1 MAGRKRK
8 VPAKKEVKR
17 YVHSKTKRTN
27 NPPAGLASQTSSTV
41 QRQKY
46 SFDPR
51 FDPQLHWSSKQE
63 TSSFELDTVPIHI
76 HERID
81 PSTILYK
88 VKKQETS
95 SRMDEFFDTTVNN
108 PPLTKALEFYEHE
121 HDWSNR
127 MIAGDSS
134 LIMNSLL
141 KKENMAG
148 KVQMIYFDP
157 PYGINYSSNFQPYVN
172 QTSVKDGKDEDLTS
186 EPEMIK
192 AFRDTWELRLHS
204 FLSHIRERLLL
215 ARHLLTDSGSIF
227 VQISLEHVHRIKIIM
242 DEIFGSDNFVTM
254 ITFRRK
260 PNAMGAKLMGSVS
273 DYLVWYAKDK
283 KQIKHHKLFEER
295 YLELGEIWN
304 SIELSD
310 NIRRRLTKN
319 EIENQKL
326 IPPMSKIFR
335 IYKLSPSVF
344 SKNNTFTITYKGKKY
359 LPPYTGGGRSW
370 KLTEKGMKT
379 LVKKDRVWPSGDT
392 LGFIGYWNDFP
403 YVEID
408 NLWNKLSGTPDKR
421 YVVETSP
428 NTIQRCI
435 LMTTDPGDLV
445 FDPTCGSG
453 TTAYVSEKYGR
464 RWITCDT
471 SRVALN
477 LAQRRLMTSVFD
489 YYELAHPKEGVCSG
503 FKHNVATHITMG
515 SLANNE
521 PPDKEILYDQP
532 HIDNSKKRISG
543 PFTIE
548 AIPSPVG
555 KSVEELYEEFE
566 DTISEQYTTFQQ
578 EWSDEILKTG
588 IRLKGNQKIEFADIN
603 TSRDTNWINCI
614 GHTNEEKS
622 KTVAISFGPPY
633 SPLSQK
639 QVEYALQ
646 EANDLVPKPDI
657 LIFAAMQFD
666 PEALKNI
673 RQVKWHGVTILSVD
687 INKDLL
693 VKDLKKRQKSSESF
707 LAIGQPDV
715 ELEKQKDDSYIVRVK
730 GFDYYN
736 TKTNQIVSGDTSSIA
751 MWLLDT
757 DYDERSIYPEQVFL
771 TMDVAGSKNEI
782 KKLAKTLHAEI
793 DPDLIQN
800 YTGFESLP
808 FIAKSKQRIAV
819 KIIDNKGVAI
829 PYTMIVK

>member
-1 MAGRKRK
+1 MAGKRK

-51 FDPQLHWSSKQE
+51 FDPQLHWSGKQE

-88 VKKQETS
+88 VKKQEKS
-95 SRMDEFFDTTVNN
+95 SRMDEFFDTSINN

-157 PYGINYSSNFQPYVN
+157 PYGINYGSNFQPYVN
-172 QTSVKDGKDEDLTS
+172 QTNVKDGKDEDLTL

-192 AFRDTWELRLHS
+192 AFRDTWELRIHS

-215 ARHLLTDSGSIF
+215 VRHLLTDSGSIF

-242 DEIFGSDNFVTM
+242 DEIFGSENFVTM

-260 PNAMGAKLMGSVS
+260 NNSLKAKLINDVS
-273 DYLVWYAKDK
+273 DYLIWYAKDK
-283 KQIKHHKLFEER
+283 SQIKYNKLFEQR
-295 YLELGEIWN
+295 NLELGKIWD
-304 SIELSD
+304 SIELPD
-310 NIRRRLTKN
+310 GTRRKLTKE
-319 EIENQKL
+319 EIEKPSL
-326 IPPMSKIFR
+326 IPSTCRIFR
-335 IYKLSPSVF
+335 RYIMSSYFNEKH
-344 SKNNTFTITYKGKKY
+344 TFKVTYKNKTY
-359 LPPYTGGGRSW
+359 LPPYASGGRSW
-370 KLTEKGMKT
+370 KFTEKGMKA
-379 LVKKDRVWPSGDT
+379 LVKKNRVLPSGDT
-392 LGFIGYWNDFP
+392 LVFIGYWDDFP
-403 YVEID
+403 YNRID
-408 NLWNKLSGTPDKR
+408 NQWDKTTFSSIKR

-445 FDPTCGSG
+445 LDPTCGSG
-453 TTAYVSEKYGR
+453 TTAYVAEKFGR

-471 SRVALN
+471 SKVALN

-489 YYELAHPKEGVCSG
+489 YYELSNPEEGVCSG
-503 FKHNVATHITMG
+503 FTYETVSHTTP
-515 SLANNE
+515 SLIANDE
-521 PPDKEILYDQP
+521 PPHKEILHDKP
-532 HIDNSKKRISG
+532 HIDKTKKRISG

-548 AIPSPVG
+548 AIPSPEG

-566 DTISEQYTTFQQ
+566 DTVSEQYTTFQQ
-578 EWSDEILKTG
+578 EWSAEMLKTG

-603 TSRDTNWINCI
+603 TSRDTNWINSI
-614 GHTNEEKS
+614 GHTNEKKP

-646 EANDLVPKPDI
+646 ETKSILPKPDI
-657 LIFAAMQFD
+657 LVFAAMQFD
-666 PEALKNI
+666 PEAWKDIMQLK
-673 RQVKWHGVTILSVD
+673 WEGVTILGVNINTD
-687 INKDLL
+687 IL

-707 LAIGQPDV
+707 LAIGQPDI
-715 ELEKQKDDSYIVRVK
+715 ELEKQKDKSYIVRIK

-736 TKTNQIVSGDTSSIA
+736 AKTNQIVSGDTSSIA

-757 DYDERSIYPEQVFL
+757 DYDGRSIYPEQVFL
-771 TMDVAGSKNEI
+771 TMDVAGNKNEI

-793 DPDLIQN
+793 DSDLIQK

-808 FIAKSKQRIAV
+808 FTAKPKQMIAI
-819 KIIDNKGVAI
+819 KIIDNKGVPI
-829 PYTMIVK
+829 PYKMIVK